1 MPDTTRILKDAA
13 RTLRWPAANGMALH
27 APEPT
32 RVLPEQAR
40 EATRQLDTLRL
51 ELERAIRDAA
61 PALHAVFDDVEYPLF
76 VITPPIN
83 MRVGRD
89 IVKLASV
96 DEEVLEDPSLARG
109 LGVDLAEEMNAMV
122 RLSQMVRDAGFDGLT
137 ALREEPREQA
147 ERFCAAFNGEIRME
161 AEETPEVL

>member
-61 PALHAVFDDVEYPLF
+61 SNAGASAVYP
-76 VITPPIN
+76 I
-83 MRVGRD
+83 
-89 IVKLASV
+89 
-96 DEEVLEDPSLARG
+96 LEP
-109 LGVDLAEEMNAMV
+109 M
-122 RLSQMVRDAGFDGLT
+122 
-137 ALREEPREQA
+137 
-147 ERFCAAFNGEIRME
+147 AAAIGADMPV
-161 AEETPEVL
+161 TVCT